1 MDSISIQYSFYVQIS
16 FLLELIAIIER
27 QIASG
32 DYHSPDEVIAAALLR
47 LEDLNLDLETDAEN
61 ERRWQKFQQTGQSVS
76 HATVGDWVNQLGTA
90 NREKR
95 DLI

>member
-1 MDSISIQYSFYVQIS
+1 MQI
-16 FLLELIAIIER
+16 FLLPELIAIIER
-27 QIASG
+27 QIAFG
-32 DYHSPDEVIAAALLR
+32 NYHSPDEVIAAALLG
-47 LEDLNLDLETDAEN
+47 LEEPNLDLETDSEN

-76 HATVGDWVNQLGTA
+76 HATVGDWVNQLGTE